1 VHEYQLTIWALPI
14 PTITLAADMKA
25 TDLSASLA
33 NIALDHA
40 TLAGF
45 VKR

>member
-1 VHEYQLTIWALPI
+1 MHEYQLTVWALPI

-40 TLAGF
+40 TLTGF
-45 VKR
+45 VRR

>member
-14 PTITLAADMKA
+14 PTISLAADMKA
-25 TDLSASLA
+25 TDLSASLT

-40 TLAGF
+40 TLTGF